1 MCSST
6 PAATALFAK
15 YWSNRARLIIT
26 ATGCFVRSSR
36 GSPLGG
42 WKTAPWIVRWANTDC
57 GSTPSIASP
66 LRLTTPEQWLGTPTW
81 GCSSRRTTFAPFLAA
96 SRAAWLPATPAPTTM
111 IRFSSEEG
119 SKELSVVF
127 ELNSQSK
134 TLEFPGEL
142 LHNLKV
148 QRVSPG
154 SAAVQ
159 YDLRLPATIWE
170 PDRVDSQD

>member
-1 MCSST
+1 
-6 PAATALFAK
+6 
-15 YWSNRARLIIT
+15 
-26 ATGCFVRSSR
+26 
-36 GSPLGG
+36 
-42 WKTAPWIVRWANTDC
+42 
-57 GSTPSIASP
+57 
-66 LRLTTPEQWLGTPTW
+66 
-81 GCSSRRTTFAPFLAA
+81 
-96 SRAAWLPATPAPTTM
+96 M

-134 TLEFPGEL
+134 TLELPGEL

-154 SAAVQ
+154 SAAVE
-159 YDLRLPATIWE
+159 YDLRLPATVRE